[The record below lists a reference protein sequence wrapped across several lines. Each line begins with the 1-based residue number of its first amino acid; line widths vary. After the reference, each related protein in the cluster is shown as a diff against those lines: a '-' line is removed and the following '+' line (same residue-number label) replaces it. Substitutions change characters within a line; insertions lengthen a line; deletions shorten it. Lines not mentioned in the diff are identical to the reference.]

1 MARTNVGRIGQY
13 TIEVQQENERSLV
26 AELVE
31 AKCLLETMEDETDA
45 QRDIVDLLGRQL
57 DQVREDLERM
67 KATRKAPKASK
78 GGKR

>member
-13 TIEVQQENERSLV
+13 TIEVQQENERRLV
-26 AELVE
+26 SELVD

-45 QRDIVDLLGRQL
+45 QRDICDLLGRQL

-67 KATRKAPKASK
+67 KATRKAPKTGK
-78 GGKR
+78 GGK

>member
-13 TIEVQQENERSLV
+13 TIEVQQENERALV

-45 QRDIVDLLGRQL
+45 QRDIVDLLSRQL
-57 DQVREDLERM
+57 DQVREDLQSM
-67 KATRKAPKASK
+67 KATRKAPKTVK

>member
-13 TIEVQQENERSLV
+13 TIEVQQENERALV

-57 DQVREDLERM
+57 DQVREDLQSM
-67 KATRKAPKASK
+67 KATRKAPKTSK

>member
-1 MARTNVGRIGQY
+1 MARTKVGRIGQY

-57 DQVREDLERM
+57 DQVREDLQSM

-78 GGKR
+78 GGR

>member
-13 TIEVQQENERSLV
+13 TIEVQQENERALV

-67 KATRKAPKASK
+67 KATRKAPKAKK
-78 GGKR
+78 GGR